1 MLKQLAWFLF
11 LIQISL
17 VFHPTGSQTLTEA
30 AVSNEQLTL
39 MEEVSKLAGIS
50 YCNEIKPPFDCK
62 LWCSDFENTTL
73 IQKFTT
79 NDFTEVHGYI
89 ARDDNSK
96 RVIISVRGTEGF
108 SNAVIDMIL
117 FLSPGKLIA
126 GCPECRIHSGFYLA
140 WQSVEKAIA
149 LPVAEQLAQY
159 PDYQLL
165 ITGHSMGGALA
176 TLLGLSY
183 QNLGKSPLV
192 ITFGQPRVGNPA
204 FANFVDT
211 VFSPLSSPDSQKLVN
226 SSSLMRVT
234 HGNDPVAHIP
244 FQDWGYKHHGGEY
257 WINKKR
263 ENMTITADDI
273 THCQHGED
281 PACLEGQPFN
291 PLDAND
297 HDTYFR
303 DINPKGKC

>member
-1 MLKQLAWFLF
+1 MWKQLSLLLF
-11 LIQISL
+11 LIQVSL
-17 VFHPTGSQTLTEA
+17 VLQPAGSQTLTEA
-30 AVSNEQLTL
+30 VVTTEQLTL

-50 YCNEIKPPFDCK
+50 YCNEIKAPFHCK
-62 LWCSDFENTTL
+62 LWCSDFGNTTL

-89 ARDDNSK
+89 ARDDNAK

-108 SNAVIDMIL
+108 GNTIIDMIL
-117 FLSPGKLIA
+117 FLSSDKLIP
-126 GCPECRIHSGFYLA
+126 GCPECRIHSGFYMA
-140 WQSVEKAIA
+140 WRSVEKAIA
-149 LPVAEQLAQY
+149 IPVAEQFAQY

-183 QNLGKSPLV
+183 QNLGKSPFV

-211 VFSPLSSPDSQKLVN
+211 VFSPLDLTDSQKLVN

-244 FQDWGYKHHGGEY
+244 FQDWGYRHHGGEY
-257 WINKKR
+257 WIHKKR
-263 ENMTITADDI
+263 ENMTITTHDI
-273 THCQHGED
+273 KYCHHGED
-281 PACLEGQPFN
+281 PACLQGQNFN